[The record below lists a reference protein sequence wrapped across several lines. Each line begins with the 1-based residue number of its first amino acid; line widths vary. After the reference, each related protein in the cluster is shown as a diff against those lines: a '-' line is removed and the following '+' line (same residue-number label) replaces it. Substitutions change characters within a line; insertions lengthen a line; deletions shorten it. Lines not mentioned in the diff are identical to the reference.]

1 MRTSPRPPRPV
12 RSSGRREFHPPFH
25 PWYLAFLIPFI
36 ALLWP
41 PLYAKDR
48 PELWGWPFFYWYQ
61 FLWLILI
68 AILTQIVHVA
78 TRRSGR

>member
-1 MRTSPRPPRPV
+1 
-12 RSSGRREFHPPFH
+12 
-25 PWYLAFLIPFI
+25 LIPFI